1 MLTET
6 YTVNHS
12 TNAAPVMQAIT
23 QAQFP
28 QASTPLGFSHPS
40 GYQSL
45 NVVPSYPIIFSKTAE
60 RIEGQEEEQQQKN
73 TPTKIFKRKL
83 SKERK
88 KRNWKGLLFFPAI
101 SLTSF

>member
-1 MLTET
+1 
-6 YTVNHS
+6 
-12 TNAAPVMQAIT
+12 MQAIS

-60 RIEGQEEEQQQKN
+60 RIEGQEEEQQQKKTHPQKSLKEN
-73 TPTKIFKRKL
+73 SPRRGRK
-83 SKERK
+83 EIGRDYY
-88 KRNWKGLLFFPAI
+88 FFQPYP
-101 SLTSF
+101 